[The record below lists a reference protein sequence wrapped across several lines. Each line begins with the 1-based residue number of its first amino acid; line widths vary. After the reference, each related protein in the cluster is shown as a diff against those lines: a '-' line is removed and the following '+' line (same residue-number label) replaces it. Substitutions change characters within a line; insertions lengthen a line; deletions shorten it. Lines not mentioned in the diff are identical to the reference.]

1 MAQAKEKIFET
12 TYGLLIYYSNEAT
25 DNQKKSFFNLINRN
39 NIPYFILDPQ
49 DFSRTISNLV
59 KDITIQPEIN
69 QQNTKIKNGKLVD
82 NNILFFSGFTRE
94 QVEDFLETIRDEKY
108 PRFPLKA
115 AATEHNYDFTFGQ
128 LIEELIKDRTV
139 ISHVINLRK
148 RINELKR
155 LIDQSNKLKQADKLI
170 LETEISK
177 AEKLLVDI
185 EKTFDLTEFKK
196 QINKFNKLLAEIK
209 KKESE

>member
-25 DNQKKSFFNLINRN
+25 DNQKKSFFNLLNKN
-39 NIPYFILDPQ
+39 KIPYFILDHQ
-49 DFSRTISNLV
+49 DFSLTISDLI

-69 QQNTKIKNGKLVD
+69 QGNTKIKNEKLVE
-82 NNILFFSGFTRE
+82 NNILFFSGFSRE

-108 PRFPLKA
+108 PSFPLKA

-128 LIEELIKDRTV
+128 LAEELIKDRTV

-148 RINELKR
+148 RINALEV
-155 LIDQSNKLKQADKLI
+155 LIDKSNKLKQADKLI
-170 LETEISK
+170 LETEINK
-177 AEKLLVDI
+177 AEKLLIDI

-196 QINKFNKLLAEIK
+196 QIHKFNKLLAEIK